1 MGRPW
6 SFTDGVQ
13 RHPELPAPPVST
25 RFWQQ
30 RFQPYPPTSL
40 EALLVRLGPFIP
52 PRDAFQFSNQFAF
65 TDDQIEQIRGHYRPY
80 IDLALGA
87 TPLGFV
93 RDALSKLSIHIP
105 WVGNVGLPDFVI
117 DYVLGNVL
125 QALIELLA
133 DVILNLYTP
142 KNTGRCGGMAFSG
155 YDFYLLDWPVDS
167 RLGTTPP
174 ATGPLG
180 DYIFSRLLDSLDLN
194 ALKFLEW
201 FADLH
206 LLPKAEVSSV
216 AQAALVA
223 AVATL
228 GGPIGEAFAALI
240 AVVNVFGDLGGPR
253 KLLSL
258 SKDEWP
264 RIKNQL
270 DGQAAWPIGLL
281 FRGSA
286 TPFEDH
292 QILALDYED
301 DANGTALIV
310 WDNRDG
316 PYQRRLQIDFTG
328 NELTVQIQ
336 PDPIVLS
343 DGSKIFWGGGNEP
356 DGGNIKG
363 IFLEN
368 YSPQRPPDS
377 SHFPYPRV

>member
-1 MGRPW
+1 MTNLRSTFVAGPYCRTKYPSLDSMLGRKPC
-6 SFTDGVQ
+6 SA
-13 RHPELPAPPVST
+13 RC
-25 RFWQQ
+25 
-30 RFQPYPPTSL
+30 
-40 EALLVRLGPFIP
+40 
-52 PRDAFQFSNQFAF
+52 
-65 TDDQIEQIRGHYRPY
+65 
-80 IDLALGA
+80 LALRSPR
-87 TPLGFV
+87 TEFRP
-93 RDALSKLSIHIP
+93 
-105 WVGNVGLPDFVI
+105 
-117 DYVLGNVL
+117 
-125 QALIELLA
+125 
-133 DVILNLYTP
+133 
-142 KNTGRCGGMAFSG
+142 GRRSSPPGV
-155 YDFYLLDWPVDS
+155 DFYLLDWPVDS

-194 ALKFLEW
+194 ALKFLQW
-201 FADLH
+201 FAVLH
-206 LLPKAEVSSV
+206 VLPKVSDAAKIALEV
-216 AQAALVA
+216 

-228 GGPIGEAFAALI
+228 GGPVGAAFAALI
-240 AVVNVFGDLGGPR
+240 AVTDVFGDLGGS
-253 KLLSL
+253 KALLSS

-281 FRGSA
+281 FHGSA

-328 NELTVQIQ
+328 QELMVQ
-336 PDPIVLS
+336 PDDPIVLP
-343 DGSKIFWGGGNEP
+343 DGSEIFWS
-356 DGGNIKG
+356 GGNIKG

-377 SHFPYPRV
+377 LHLTGNAGP

>member
-13 RHPELPAPPVST
+13 RHPEIPAPPVST
-25 RFWQQ
+25 RFWEQ

-40 EALLVRLGPFIP
+40 EALLIRLGPFIP
-52 PRDAFQFSNQFAF
+52 QRDAFQFSNQFAF
-65 TDDQIEQIRGHYRPY
+65 TDDQIEQIGQHYRLY
-80 IDLALGA
+80 IAPALAA

-93 RDALSKLSIHIP
+93 RDALSKLHIHIP
-105 WVGNVGLPDFVI
+105 WVGNVGLPDWVI
-117 DYVLGNVL
+117 DYVLGNVS
-125 QALIELLA
+125 QALGELLA
-133 DVILNLYTP
+133 DVILHFYTP
-142 KNTGRCGGMAFSG
+142 QNTGRCGGMAFSG

-167 RLGTTPP
+167 RLGTAPP

-180 DYIFSRLLDSLDLN
+180 DYIFNRLLDSLDLN

-201 FADLH
+201 FAILH
-206 LLPKAEVSSV
+206 LLPLARISSV
-216 AQAALVA
+216 GKAALVA
-223 AVATL
+223 AVALL

-240 AVVNVFGDLGGPR
+240 AVVNVFGDLGGP
-253 KLLSL
+253 KSLLKL

-264 RIKNQL
+264 QIKNQL

-281 FRGSA
+281 FHGST

-316 PYQRRLQIDFTG
+316 PFQRRLEIDFTG
-328 NELTVQIQ
+328 DELTVQ
-336 PDPIVLS
+336 PDPITLP
-343 DGSKIFWGGGNEP
+343 DGSNGPDWG
-356 DGGNIKG
+356 GGNIKG

-377 SHFPYPRV
+377 LHFPYPRV

>member
-1 MGRPW
+1 MGRPL
-6 SFTDGVQ
+6 SFIEGVH
-13 RHPELPAPPVST
+13 RHPEIPAPPVST

-40 EALLVRLGPFIP
+40 EALLIKLGPFIP
-52 PRDAFQFSNQFAF
+52 PRDAFQFSNQFDF
-65 TDDQIEQIRGHYRPY
+65 TDDQIEQITQHYQPY
-80 IDLALGA
+80 VNLALGGL
-87 TPLGFV
+87 PLEAV
-93 RDALSKLSIHIP
+93 REALKDLSVDIF
-105 WVGNVGLPDFVI
+105 GYRVGLPDFVI
-117 DYVLGNVL
+117 DAVLGNVL
-125 QALIELLA
+125 AALIELLA

-142 KNTGRCGGMAFSG
+142 QNTGRCGGMAFSG

-201 FADLH
+201 FAVLH
-206 LLPKAEVSSV
+206 VLPKVSD
-216 AQAALVA
+216 AAKIALEA

-228 GGPIGEAFAALI
+228 GGPVGAAFAALI
-240 AVVNVFGDLGGPR
+240 GVVDVFGDLGGS
-253 KLLSL
+253 KALLSL

-281 FRGSA
+281 FHGSL

-328 NELTVQIQ
+328 HELTVQ
-336 PDPIVLS
+336 PDDPIVLP
-343 DGSKIFWGGGNEP
+343 DGSEIFWS
-356 DGGNIKG
+356 GGNIKG

-377 SHFPYPRV
+377 LHFPYPRV